1 MGLETKGKKVML
13 QAFGTAAVKVDLHNA
28 LEADAVGVGKG
39 LLNQEA
45 KELLRQRLLGGVHI
59 I

>member
-28 LEADAVGVGKG
+28 SDQ
-39 LLNQEA
+39 LLS
-45 KELLRQRLLGGVHI
+45 GGGYA
-59 I
+59 